1 MKKTQSATE
10 SMEVE
15 EPKELLLEKKTSL
28 KKEND
33 KKKWMK
39 RIWSCRNYRRHLI

>member
-1 MKKTQSATE
+1 MKKCQSATE
-10 SMEVE
+10 TMEVE
-15 EPKELLLEKKTSL
+15 EPKELLLEKKASM

-39 RIWSCRNYRRHLI
+39 RLWEGLVSW